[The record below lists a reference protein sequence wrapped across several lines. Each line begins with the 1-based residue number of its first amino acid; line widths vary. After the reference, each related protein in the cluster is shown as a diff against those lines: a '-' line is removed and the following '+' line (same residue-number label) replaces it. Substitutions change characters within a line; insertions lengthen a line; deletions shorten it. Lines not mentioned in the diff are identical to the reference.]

1 VWLVVIT
8 FFGVCYARTLSSFWS
23 MFWSGYWFELYE
35 VNNIILSFDKPV
47 INVHSRSEKL
57 WQHNETIL
65 SQDDYQYTTKDINL
79 DPYTYIKKQTSDI
92 LYKEISKELLQD
104 EEDKK

>member
-1 VWLVVIT
+1 
-8 FFGVCYARTLSSFWS
+8 

-35 VNNIILSFDKPV
+35 VNNIMILPLALAITLSVYKPV

-65 SQDDYQYTTKDINL
+65 SHDYYKYTTKDINI
-79 DPYTYIKKQTSDI
+79 DPYTYIKNQTSDI
-92 LYKEISKELLQD
+92 LYNEILKELRQED
-104 EEDKK
+104 EDKK